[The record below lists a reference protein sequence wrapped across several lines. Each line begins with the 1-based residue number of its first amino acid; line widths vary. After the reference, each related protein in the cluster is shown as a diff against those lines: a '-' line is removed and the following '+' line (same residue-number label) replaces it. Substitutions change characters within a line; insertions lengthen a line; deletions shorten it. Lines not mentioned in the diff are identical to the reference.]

1 MGSINKERLLKNIID
16 LYENHYPTASGE
28 TDELFKDI
36 TNLIRNTNSDVT
48 IKTREE
54 KLEIIKYARSYK
66 VYKAVFRYKD
76 LKEGIGKL
84 EFMIPITMC
93 DTNQYDFVAHTLDSK
108 HGIYDCLI
116 GNLYYVCVLSDNKR
130 EAYNLAIT
138 TATDFMSKIDR
149 NRIKYEEYPYNNQR
163 NLC

>member
-1 MGSINKERLLKNIID
+1 MSNINKENLIQDIID
-16 LYENHYPTASGE
+16 IYESEYPTASGE
-28 TDELFKDI
+28 TDEFYKDVI
-36 TNLIRNTNSDVT
+36 NLIKNTNSGET
-48 IKTREE
+48 AKTREE
-54 KLEIIKYARSYK
+54 KLEIIKYARNFK

-76 LKEGIGKL
+76 LKEGIGRL

-93 DTNQYDFVAHTLDSK
+93 DTNQYDFVVHTLDSK

-138 TATDFMSKIDR
+138 MATDFMSKIER
-149 NRIKYEEYPYNNQR
+149 KQEQI
-163 NLC
+163 